1 MRRAAAIGAAL
12 LLTAVLCAG
21 CGVSNPYAEKTE
33 TAETEATGTSTR
45 TSQRA
50 ADGEQPG
57 YLTPSQRR
65 PDWPQE
71 VATGTPAEV
80 ARQVATLAGNW
91 SNKTAPHAFRE
102 LAAVSV
108 GEARAEFEQIAATAQ
123 TDVEQTLGYDR
134 SSATVEGIVVKG
146 TGRERHAIVVVRQQ
160 IASPEL
166 PHLPREYKVTLLTLR
181 EFPGGWAV
189 SSWAPQP

>member
-1 MRRAAAIGAAL
+1 MKRAAAIIATL
-12 LLTAVLCAG
+12 LLVALCAG

-33 TAETEATGTSTR
+33 TAESETTAGNPR
-45 TSQRA
+45 LSQRA

-57 YLTPSQRR
+57 YLTPSQRPPSR
-65 PDWPQE
+65 PRE
-71 VATGTPAEV
+71 VAPGTPAEV

-91 SNKTAPHAFRE
+91 SNKTAPRAFEE

-108 GEARAEFEQIAATAQ
+108 GEARAEFEQVAVTSR

-134 SSATVEGIVVKG
+134 SSATVEGVVVKG
-146 TGRERHAIVVVRQQ
+146 TGRERQAIVVVRQQ

-166 PHLPREYKVTLLTLR
+166 PHLPREYKVTLVTLR
-181 EFPGGWAV
+181 QFPGGWAV